1 MMVNPDQT
9 LLCGV
14 DDATKCPCIGSIFV
28 AGVVADIDTVEWWRT
43 IGVTDSK
50 LLTRRKRDRLARII
64 RKTALAT
71 SVKHITPDL
80 IDDKSLNLNAW
91 EMLTAFQII
100 QNLRRRFA
108 IDRVHIDNWEVNL
121 DVFRRRMNDLTS
133 REMVA
138 ELKQRGIRIKPRTL
152 RSLTLIPEHQADE
165 KYTVVGAASI
175 LAKSGSDRQY
185 DQYRKRYGDFGSG
198 NPGDP
203 KTRKFLWDHRQVP
216 LPIIRTSWRTFQLIR
231 EINDI
236 NSDPLY
242 SRMLGRLARIP
253 DRP

>member
-1 MMVNPDQT
+1 MDPFRT

-28 AGVVADIDTVEWWRT
+28 VGVVADMDTVEWWRSLG
-43 IGVTDSK
+43 ITDSK
-50 LLTRRKRDRLARII
+50 LLTRQKRDRLAPII

-71 SVKHITPDL
+71 SVKQIPPDL

-91 EMLTAFQII
+91 EMLTVFQII
-100 QNLRRRFA
+100 QNLRRRSA

-121 DVFRRRMNDLTS
+121 DVFCQRMAELTG
-133 REMVA
+133 REMVGH
-138 ELKQRGIRIKPRTL
+138 LKERGIRIQPRTL
-152 RSLTLIPEHQADE
+152 RALNLIPEHQADE

-185 DQYRKRYGDFGSG
+185 DRYRKEYGDFGSG

-203 KTRKFLWDHRQVP
+203 KTRKFLWDHRTAP

-231 EINDI
+231 EMRDI
-236 NSDPLY
+236 STDPLY
-242 SRMLGRLARIP
+242 SRMLKRLGRTSQHA
-253 DRP
+253 